1 MISQP
6 GQFLDEPLGYG
17 LLIQQI
23 EIIRAQILVRAS
35 PLQKVVSND
44 QHGVG
49 YSHNGPLFAFPHDQ
63 TMVLCRQIGIFCA
76 RGGPRRLAEGTP
88 KPDASLASLSRA
100 TLPRALIIAWT
111 KPRPAGQVMRTGK
124 LIHIGPN
131 FGNQSGGRQ
140 LIDTRYA
147 VPELDGGL

>member
-6 GQFLDEPLGYG
+6 GQFLDQPVSYSI
-17 LLIQQI
+17 LIPKI
-23 EIIRAQILVRAS
+23 EVIRTQILVRTL

-49 YSHNGPLFAFPHDQ
+49 YSDNAPFFAFSHDQ
-63 TMVLCRQIGIFCA
+63 MAVLCRQIGIFRA

-88 KPDASLASLSRA
+88 KPDASLARLSRA
-100 TLPRALIIAWT
+100 TLPRARILAWT

-147 VPELDGGL
+147 VP